1 MLEVLPNLLEED
13 SDEPEHEGEAFYN
26 DLFHLKLF
34 LVVVSD
40 GPQPEKVAFW
50 KGSVPLGKSDGWWN
64 IFWNCTM
71 ERDSNPCS
79 RKNQAMICR
88 Q

>member
-34 LVVVSD
+34 LVVSD

-50 KGSVPLGKSDGWWN
+50 RLVKYLLKLYHG
-64 IFWNCTM
+64 
-71 ERDSNPCS
+71 ER
-79 RKNQAMICR
+79 
-88 Q
+88 

>member
-34 LVVVSD
+34 LVVSA
-40 GPQPEKVAFW
+40 GPQPGKVTFW
-50 KGSVPLGKSDGWWN
+50 KGRCVCP
-64 IFWNCTM
+64 
-71 ERDSNPCS
+71 
-79 RKNQAMICR
+79 
-88 Q
+88 